1 MLIKESEISTL
12 KIGILQKLRATGSTD
27 KRLGRTS
34 GDENSLK
41 GNFVQEVI
49 VFMYPNILNNRR

>member
-12 KIGILQKLRATGSTD
+12 KIGILQKLRATDSTD

-34 GDENSLK
+34 GEENSLK

-49 VFMYPNILNNRR
+49 VFMNNRR